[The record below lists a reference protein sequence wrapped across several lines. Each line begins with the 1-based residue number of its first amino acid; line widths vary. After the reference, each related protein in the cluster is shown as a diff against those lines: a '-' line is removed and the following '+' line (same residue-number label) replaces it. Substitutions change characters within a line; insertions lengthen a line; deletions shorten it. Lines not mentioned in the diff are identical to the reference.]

1 MAFLSAIIICE
12 KDTKVTYKK
21 KKKHLKETAA
31 AFNVLLSPLRY

>member
-21 KKKHLKETAA
+21 KHLKETAA
-31 AFNVLLSPLRY
+31 VLLSPLRY

>member
-21 KKKHLKETAA
+21 KKHLKETAA